1 MVAGRVYVSAP
12 SHSGHVQSGS
22 WQCSKRFL
30 AIAPVQGEDY
40 PGISG
45 AKLRRRIRESMQLAF
60 GYDSTNLANRVDIR
74 GGVGAMQNLP
84 GIDDVRVT

>member
-1 MVAGRVYVSAP
+1 MVAGRVYVSVP

-30 AIAPVQGEDY
+30 AIAPVQGGNY

-60 GYDSTNLANRVDIR
+60 DYGSTNLANCVDIR
-74 GGVGAMQNLP
+74 GGVSATQNLP

>member
-1 MVAGRVYVSAP
+1 MVTGRVYVSVP
-12 SHSGHVQSGS
+12 SHSGRVKSGS

-30 AIAPVQGEDY
+30 AIAPVQGGNY
-40 PGISG
+40 PGISE